1 MAQAFSLRGLVLAG
15 TTPLF
20 ALKRAKPKAMIR
32 PWWERAMR
40 KKKKKLSLDEAAE
53 ALTRIAERHLSK
65 LPEEEQ
71 ESRVAA
77 FSRVTFKK
85 KTRGN
90 HPTPSKTART
100 RAYPAAA
107 RGRG

>member
-1 MAQAFSLRGLVLAG
+1 MPG
-15 TTPLF
+15 
-20 ALKRAKPKAMIR
+20 
-32 PWWERAMR
+32 
-40 KKKKKLSLDEAAE
+40 KKKKLTLEKAAE

-77 FSRVTFKK
+77 FSCVNFKK
-85 KTRGN
+85 KTRGTY
-90 HPTPSKTART
+90 PKFSATPRT
-100 RAYPAAA
+100 RVSPAAA